1 MQMIEAEFEQEELI
15 LQEIYRLSK
24 PLDGIPEI
32 SRANGAGEADV
43 ARLKALQEEV
53 IQKTLAALKINKRA
67 FSVTSLFDDSDD
79 KAYWLSRSPEER
91 LRHMEILRR
100 INYGTQATARLQRV
114 LELAQREES

>member
-1 MQMIEAEFEQEELI
+1 MIEAEFEQEELI
-15 LQEIYRLSK
+15 LQEIYSLSK
-24 PLDGIPEI
+24 HLDGIPEI
-32 SRANGAGEADV
+32 SRANGAGEAHV

-53 IQKTLAALKINKRA
+53 IQKTLAALKINKTA